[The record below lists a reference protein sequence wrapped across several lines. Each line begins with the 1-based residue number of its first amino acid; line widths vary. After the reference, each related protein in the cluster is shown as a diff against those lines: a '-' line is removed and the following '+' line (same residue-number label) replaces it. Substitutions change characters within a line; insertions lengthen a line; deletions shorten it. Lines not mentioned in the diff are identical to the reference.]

1 MTKSDTIIELKN
13 KKLSLSFEEI
23 QRKKDYKPRLLVS
36 RAVSKLL
43 KLPIPISM
51 QGKSSRNL

>member
-13 KKLSLSFEEI
+13 RKLSLSFGEI
-23 QRKKDYKPRLLVS
+23 QRKKDCKPRLLVS

-43 KLPIPISM
+43 KSPIPISM
-51 QGKSSRNL
+51 QDKSSRNL